1 MSGTGFHVINFG
13 CRAAQSE
20 GAAIAEELLDAN
32 AAACDSPYEAG
43 VVIVN
48 TCTVTAEADREA
60 RQTIHRIAQRNPGAQ
75 ILVTGCYAQRA
86 PEELAAMPGV
96 RWVVGNSHKALA
108 GGLAAGA
115 LLEETEIPSHH
126 GRAEVF
132 CSDIFLERELRP
144 SAHFGSGGRTRATIK
159 VQDGC
164 NANCSFCIIPTVR
177 GRSRSL
183 AMADVA
189 SEAQALVERGYKE
202 IVLSGIHLGTYGRD
216 LAEKTSLLHL
226 ILKLLDDVPALERLR
241 LSSIE
246 PLEVTPDIVRL
257 VASHP
262 RIARHL
268 HIPLQSGSARILRQM
283 RRPYAPEEYAALT
296 AGVRNTND
304 EVSIGAD
311 VMVGF
316 PGETDEDF
324 AETFRLIEQSPL
336 TYLHVFPYSERPGT
350 AAAAMA
356 NAVPDH
362 VARFRARS
370 LRQLI
375 AGKNERFR
383 RSLVGRTIPAL
394 VLERGEALGSNF
406 IKVEAPADLEPNRWF
421 DVRMIDLTAD
431 GLRGALPNGSAC

>member
-1 MSGTGFHVINFG
+1 MNHAGFHVINFG
-13 CRAAQSE
+13 CRASQSE
-20 GAAIAEELLDAN
+20 GAAITEELIDGGATPSNTPYDA
-32 AAACDSPYEAG
+32 S

-60 RQTIHRIAQRNPGAQ
+60 RQTIHRIAQRNPAAQ

-86 PEELAAMPGV
+86 PEEIAAMPGV

-108 GGLAAGA
+108 GNLAAA
-115 LLEETEIPSHH
+115 ELQNETPTHA

-132 CSDIFLERELRP
+132 CSDIFLERELKPRE
-144 SAHFGSGGRTRATIK
+144 HFGSGGRTRATIK

-164 NANCSFCIIPTVR
+164 NANCSFCIIPAVR

-183 AMADVA
+183 TPAEVLA
-189 SEAQALVERGYKE
+189 EAAALVARGYKE

-216 LAEKTSLLHL
+216 LTIKSSLVSLVSS
-226 ILKLLDDVPALERLR
+226 ILDQAPALERLR

-246 PLEVTPDIVRL
+246 PLEVTTEIVEL
-257 VASHP
+257 ATSHP

-283 RRPYAPEEYAALT
+283 RRPYTPEEYQSLT
-296 AGVRNTND
+296 ERVRRASD
-304 EVSIGAD
+304 EASIGAD

-316 PGETDEDF
+316 PGETDSDF
-324 AETFRLIEQSPL
+324 AETYNLIERSPL

-350 AAAAMA
+350 VAASMPGH
-356 NAVPDH
+356 VPEH
-362 VARFRARS
+362 VARFRAKS

-375 AGKNERFR
+375 TRKNETFR
-383 RSLVGRTIPAL
+383 RSLIGRTLPVL
-394 VLERGEALGSNF
+394 VLENGEALSSNF
-406 IKVEAPADLEPNRWF
+406 IKMEVPADLPPNQWI
-421 DVRMIDLTAD
+421 DVRVMELSEG
-431 GLRGALPNGSAC
+431 GLRAAPGTDH